1 MNLESFKEV
10 IIKSGNRMFLVGLL
24 PFLMGAGMLAGAA
37 TSGGTALWVIGGI
50 FTAIGFLMFFIGV
63 KSNSQV
69 KNNTHPIVKAIIEKD
84 TSFVAWFYD
93 KRIKSQVEGIQVGQ
107 SSNLV
112 VIYKNGKGTEIIL
125 GKGKNIEPLM
135 EFLSNHFPSAEVGYS
150 DDSRAKMSQLLG
162 KKY

>member
-24 PFLMGAGMLAGAA
+24 PFLIGAGLLAGAA
-37 TSGGTALWVIGGI
+37 AAGGTALWVTGGI

-63 KSNSQV
+63 KSKSQV
-69 KNNTHPIVKAIIEKD
+69 KNNTHPIIKAIIEKETD
-84 TSFVAWFYD
+84 FVVWFYD

-125 GKGKNIEPLM
+125 GKGKNIDPLM
-135 EFLSNHFPSAEVGYS
+135 TYLSNEFPSAEVGYS
-150 DDSRAKMSQLLG
+150 DESRAKMSQLLG